1 MMMRLAT
8 IYYRYTLRRH
18 LHVILFI
25 YPFFFS
31 HIHRYL
37 SYYTLLIL
45 STSLQQ
51 ISYYFGRSFFTIK
64 NSRSIKTLKWM
75 GGSFPPFLYFIHPM
89 ALDPSYSICASFLT
103 STGING
109 PVVKNIIIFWNL
121 WLVCDWSWCRQR
133 SFEKARREHD
143 ENSELNPLLRKWPQ
157 LDFFWLFHIYQER
170 IIILLTKRL
179 RLQSTLSLYQM
190 PPC

>member
-1 MMMRLAT
+1 MSYCL
-8 IYYRYTLRRH
+8 Y
-18 LHVILFI
+18 IL
-25 YPFFFS
+25 FFS

-45 STSLQQ
+45 RTSLQQ
-51 ISYYFGRSFFTIK
+51 ISYFGRSFFTIK

-89 ALDPSYSICASFLT
+89 ALYPSYSICASFLT
-103 STGING
+103 STGISG

-133 SFEKARREHD
+133 SFEKARLEHD
-143 ENSELNPLLRKWPQ
+143 ENSELNPLLTKEMASAGFFLAFSYLPRENNYS
-157 LDFFWLFHIYQER
+157 LDKTSSI
-170 IIILLTKRL
+170 TVD
-179 RLQSTLSLYQM
+179 SLSL
-190 PPC
+190 